1 MNSHSVSVVLRRVR
15 IAAMG
20 GTVALASVCT
30 TAHAQ
35 GGGLSVEPL
44 PFGPRLQAR
53 LGLNTSLPSD
63 GLTASWQQQA
73 GVLLGDYYFS
83 RVRFGFGDVSGGF
96 RATSG
101 LLLGQRSLA
110 LGTPALAGTQGMS
123 VTLLRQA
130 RTAIP
135 GSEASTE
142 PWAALPYLGVGF
154 SGGSVRGGW
163 GLSADFGFAART
175 PSVGLRVNST
185 QALDDVLREFRLSPV
200 LHVGV
205 SYAF

>member
-1 MNSHSVSVVLRRVR
+1 MNGIGVSVVLRLVR
-15 IAAMG
+15 IAAVG
-20 GTVALASVCT
+20 GTVGLSVLPA
-30 TAHAQ
+30 AHAQ
-35 GGGLSVEPL
+35 SSGLSLETPA
-44 PFGPRLQAR
+44 FGPRLQAR
-53 LGLNTSLPSD
+53 LGLNTSLSSE
-63 GLTASWQQQA
+63 GVTAAWQQQA

-83 RVRFGFGDVSGGF
+83 RVRLGSSDVSGGF

-110 LGTPALAGTQGMS
+110 LGTPALAGTQSMN
-123 VTLLRQA
+123 VTLLRQV
-130 RTAIP
+130 RVAIP
-135 GSEASTE
+135 GAEGSTE

-154 SGGSVRGGW
+154 SSSSVRGGW

-175 PSVGLRVNST
+175 PSGGLRVNGT
-185 QALDDVLREFRLSPV
+185 QALDDVLREFRLTPV